1 MGGGWVSHMR
11 ARRQALPAGR
21 AFFMYL
27 ILAGCAVCLVNPL
40 FAATDD
46 KMSDDEAK
54 RLGEQF
60 GIVVDSVDEEIR
72 KELKM
77 QRPEAVVVFEVIRSE
92 ERRVGKECRTQW

>member
-27 ILAGCAVCLVNPL
+27 ILAGCAVCLGNPV
-40 FAATDD
+40 FAATDV
-46 KMSDDEAK
+46 KMSADEAK

-72 KELKM
+72 IQRQM
-77 QRPEAVVVFEVIRSE
+77 QSPV
-92 ERRVGKECRTQW
+92 RVGVVEVVGGTTADRAAIDV